1 MLIVSQN
8 EPIKNVRKRG
18 DIMKVKWKELIV
30 SIAISLGVGALSG
43 YLTKDSMSLYQELVK
58 PPLTPPGWIF
68 PVVWTI
74 LFVLMGISAYLI
86 YVSDS
91 KDKNQ
96 ALQIYAIQLMLNFIW
111 SLAFFNMQAYLLAF
125 VILILLWISIIA
137 MIKSFYEINS
147 LAGKLQVPYLLWVT
161 FAGYL
166 NLAIYLL
173 NK

>member
-111 SLAFFNMQAYLLAF
+111 SLVFFNMQAYLLAF

-137 MIKSFYEINS
+137 MIKTFNQINPI
-147 LAGKLQVPYLLWVT
+147 AGKLQVPYLLWVT

-166 NLAIYLL
+166 NLAIYFL

>member
-1 MLIVSQN
+1 MRDIV
-8 EPIKNVRKRG
+8 
-18 DIMKVKWKELIV
+18 KVKWKELIV

-43 YLTKDSMSLYQELVK
+43 YLTKNSMSLYQELVK
-58 PPLTPPGWIF
+58 PQLTPPGWIF
-68 PVVWTI
+68 PIVWTI
-74 LFVLMGISAYLI
+74 LFALMGISAYLI

-91 KDKNQ
+91 KEKNQ

-137 MIKSFYEINS
+137 MIKVFYEINP
-147 LAGKLQVPYLLWVT
+147 LAGKIQVPYLLWVT

>member
-1 MLIVSQN
+1 MKIN
-8 EPIKNVRKRG
+8 NI
-18 DIMKVKWKELIV
+18 KVKWKQLII

-43 YLTKDSMSLYQELVK
+43 YLTKDSMSMYQALVK
-58 PPLTPPGWIF
+58 PPLTPPGWVF

-74 LFVLMGISAYLI
+74 LYVLMGISAYLI
-86 YVSDS
+86 YISDS
-91 KDKNQ
+91 KEKVQ

-125 VILILLWISIIA
+125 VILLLLWISIFT
-137 MIKSFYEINS
+137 MIKKFYEIDPI
-147 LAGKLQVPYLLWVT
+147 AGKLQVPYLLWVT

-166 NLAIYLL
+166 NLAIYFL

>member
-1 MLIVSQN
+1 MRDIV
-8 EPIKNVRKRG
+8 
-18 DIMKVKWKELIV
+18 KVKWKELIV

-43 YLTKDSMSLYQELVK
+43 YLTKNSMSLYQELVK

-68 PVVWTI
+68 PIVWTI
-74 LFVLMGISAYLI
+74 LFALMGLSAYLI

-91 KDKNQ
+91 KEKNQ

-137 MIKSFYEINS
+137 MIKVFYEINP
-147 LAGKLQVPYLLWVT
+147 LAGKMQVPYLLWVT

>member
-1 MLIVSQN
+1 MRDIV
-8 EPIKNVRKRG
+8 
-18 DIMKVKWKELIV
+18 KVKWKELIV

-43 YLTKDSMSLYQELVK
+43 YLTKNSMSLYQELVK

-68 PVVWTI
+68 PIVWTI
-74 LFVLMGISAYLI
+74 LFALMGISAYLI

-91 KDKNQ
+91 KEKNQ

-137 MIKSFYEINS
+137 MIKVFYEINP
-147 LAGKLQVPYLLWVT
+147 LAGKMQVPYLLWVT

>member
-1 MLIVSQN
+1 
-8 EPIKNVRKRG
+8 
-18 DIMKVKWKELIV
+18 MKVKWKELIV

-43 YLTKDSMSLYQELVK
+43 YLTKNSMSLYQELVK

-68 PVVWTI
+68 PIVWTI
-74 LFVLMGISAYLI
+74 LFALMGLSAYLI

-91 KDKNQ
+91 KEKNQ

-137 MIKSFYEINS
+137 MIKVFYEINP
-147 LAGKLQVPYLLWVT
+147 LAGKMQVPYLLWVT

>member
-68 PVVWTI
+68 PIVWTI
-74 LFVLMGISAYLI
+74 LFALMGLSAYLI

-91 KDKNQ
+91 KEKNQ

-137 MIKSFYEINS
+137 MIKVFYEINP
-147 LAGKLQVPYLLWVT
+147 LAGKMQVPYLLWVT

>member
-137 MIKSFYEINS
+137 MIKSFYEINP

-166 NLAIYLL
+166 NLAIYFL

>member
-1 MLIVSQN
+1 MRDIV
-8 EPIKNVRKRG
+8 
-18 DIMKVKWKELIV
+18 KVKWKELIV

-43 YLTKDSMSLYQELVK
+43 YLTKNSMSLYQELVK

-68 PVVWTI
+68 PIVWTI
-74 LFVLMGISAYLI
+74 LFALMGISAYLI

-91 KDKNQ
+91 KEKNQ

-137 MIKSFYEINS
+137 MIKVFYEINP
-147 LAGKLQVPYLLWVT
+147 LAGKIQVPYLLWVT

>member
-1 MLIVSQN
+1 MN
-8 EPIKNVRKRG
+8 
-18 DIMKVKWKELIV
+18 VKWKELFV
-30 SIAISLGVGALSG
+30 SILISLGVGALSG
-43 YLTKDSMSLYQELVK
+43 YLIKDSMSLFQALEK

-74 LFVLMGISAYLI
+74 LYVLMGISAYLI
-86 YVSDS
+86 YISDS
-91 KDKNQ
+91 KEKTQ

-125 VILILLWISIIA
+125 VILVLLWISIVA
-137 MIKSFYEINS
+137 MIRKFYKINPI
-147 LAGKLQVPYLLWVT
+147 AGKLQVPYLLWVT

-166 NLAIYLL
+166 NLAIYFL

>member
-1 MLIVSQN
+1 
-8 EPIKNVRKRG
+8 
-18 DIMKVKWKELIV
+18 MKVNWKELIV

-43 YLTKDSMSLYQELVK
+43 YMIKDSMSLYQALVN

-74 LFVLMGISAYLI
+74 LYILMGISVYLI
-86 YVSDS
+86 YISDS
-91 KDKNQ
+91 KEKVQ

-111 SLAFFNMQAYLLAF
+111 SLVFFNMQAYLLAF
-125 VILILLWISIIA
+125 VILLFLWLSIIA
-137 MIKSFYEINS
+137 MIKIFYEINP
-147 LAGKLQVPYLLWVT
+147 LAAKLQVPYLLWVT

-166 NLAIYLL
+166 NLAIYFL

>member
-1 MLIVSQN
+1 V
-8 EPIKNVRKRG
+8 
-18 DIMKVKWKELIV
+18 KVKWKELIV

-43 YLTKDSMSLYQELVK
+43 YLTKNSMSLYQELVK

-68 PVVWTI
+68 PIVWTI
-74 LFVLMGISAYLI
+74 LFALMGLSAYLI

-91 KDKNQ
+91 KEKNQ

-137 MIKSFYEINS
+137 MIKVFYEINP
-147 LAGKLQVPYLLWVT
+147 LAGKMQVPYLLWVT

>member
-1 MLIVSQN
+1 MN
-8 EPIKNVRKRG
+8 
-18 DIMKVKWKELIV
+18 VKWKELIF
-30 SIAISLGVGALSG
+30 SIGISLGVGAVSG
-43 YLTKDSMSLYQELVK
+43 YVTKNSMSIYNELVK

-86 YVSDS
+86 YISDS
-91 KDKNQ
+91 KEKVQ

-111 SLAFFNMQAYLLAF
+111 SLVFFNMQAYLLAF
-125 VILILLWISIIA
+125 VILILLWISIMA
-137 MIKSFYEINS
+137 MIKTFSEINPI
-147 LAGKLQVPYLLWVT
+147 AGKLQVPYLLWVT

-166 NLAIYLL
+166 NFAIYFL

>member
-1 MLIVSQN
+1 MRDIV
-8 EPIKNVRKRG
+8 
-18 DIMKVKWKELIV
+18 KVKWKELIV

-43 YLTKDSMSLYQELVK
+43 YLTKNSMSLYQELVK
-58 PPLTPPGWIF
+58 PQLTPPGWIF
-68 PVVWTI
+68 PIVWTI
-74 LFVLMGISAYLI
+74 LFALMGISAYLI

-91 KDKNQ
+91 KEKNQ

-137 MIKSFYEINS
+137 MIKVFYEINP
-147 LAGKLQVPYLLWVT
+147 LAGKMQVPYLLWVT

-166 NLAIYLL
+166 NLVIYLL

>member
-1 MLIVSQN
+1 MRDIV
-8 EPIKNVRKRG
+8 
-18 DIMKVKWKELIV
+18 KVKWKELIV

-43 YLTKDSMSLYQELVK
+43 YLTKNSMSLYQELVK

-68 PVVWTI
+68 PIVWTI
-74 LFVLMGISAYLI
+74 LFALMGISAYLI

-91 KDKNQ
+91 KEKNQ

-137 MIKSFYEINS
+137 MIKVFYEINP
-147 LAGKLQVPYLLWVT
+147 LAGKMQVPYLLWVT

-166 NLAIYLL
+166 NLVIYLL

>member
-1 MLIVSQN
+1 
-8 EPIKNVRKRG
+8 
-18 DIMKVKWKELIV
+18 MKVKWKELIV

-43 YLTKDSMSLYQELVK
+43 YLTMNSMSLYNDLVK

-68 PVVWTI
+68 PIVWTI

-86 YVSDS
+86 YVSNS
-91 KDKNQ
+91 EEKVQ

-111 SLAFFNMQAYLLAF
+111 SLVFFNMQAYLLAF

-137 MIKSFYEINS
+137 MIKIFYRINPI
-147 LAGKLQVPYLLWVT
+147 AGKLQVPYLLWVT

-166 NLAIYLL
+166 NLAIYFL

>member
-137 MIKSFYEINS
+137 MIKSFYEINP

>member
-137 MIKSFYEINS
+137 MIKSFYEINP

-161 FAGYL
+161 YAGYL
-166 NLAIYLL
+166 NLAIY
-173 NK
+173 

>member
-1 MLIVSQN
+1 MRDIV
-8 EPIKNVRKRG
+8 
-18 DIMKVKWKELIV
+18 KVKWKELIV

-43 YLTKDSMSLYQELVK
+43 YLTKNSMSLYQELVK

-68 PVVWTI
+68 PIVWTI
-74 LFVLMGISAYLI
+74 LFALMGLSAYLI

-91 KDKNQ
+91 KEKNQ

-137 MIKSFYEINS
+137 MIKVFYEINP
-147 LAGKLQVPYLLWVT
+147 LAGKIQVPYLLWVT